1 MSLLRYN
8 WIVILL
14 IAHKLPNDDG
24 EFYQFCYVSSA
35 RQVRGASTP
44 FQFRKPGADD
54 FVEVEDE
61 ETNMLVIRS
70 KTIYLEETLQKAESQ
85 RQKLVEVRLLW

>member
-1 MSLLRYN
+1 M
-8 WIVILL
+8 
-14 IAHKLPNDDG
+14 
-24 EFYQFCYVSSA
+24 SSA

-85 RQKLVEVRLLW
+85 RQKLVEVRLL

>member
-1 MSLLRYN
+1 M
-8 WIVILL
+8 
-14 IAHKLPNDDG
+14 
-24 EFYQFCYVSSA
+24 SSA
-35 RQVRGASTP
+35 KQVRGASTP
-44 FQFRKPGADD
+44 FQFRRPGADD

-85 RQKLVEVRLLW
+85 RQKMVEVSASSFFLILTSMTK